1 MINMIKKIVIT
12 TIDSP
17 ADDKNIK
24 FLVGLAKLIGKNEI
38 SFGED
43 KILKRDIS
51 KNDELR
57 EIVKEIIEKYKEKV
71 PNIVKFK
78 EGKIKSDG
86 KIIIRWEYEN
96 KS

>member
-1 MINMIKKIVIT
+1 MIKKIIIT
-12 TIDSP
+12 TIDTP
-17 ADDKNIK
+17 TDDKNVK

-43 KILKRDIS
+43 KILKKDVS

-57 EIVKEIIEKYKEKV
+57 EITQEIISKYKEKV
-71 PNIVKFK
+71 PSIVKFK